1 MIRRRHALGET
12 RGRASFEAPNL
23 CVRAPFKR
31 KRLSFAAAL
40 LAIAFVSVPQR
51 ALAQCAANLTNGGI
65 LQNGGAPCTV
75 GGNVTVGFGTAVTA
89 TSSANV
95 TTNGAVTAN
104 GGGTGISATTSAIVT
119 ANGPVTAAGIGL
131 SASSAATIILNGI
144 VVGNTGGGAMAMIA
158 DDATIIANGVT
169 LNWPNG
175 FGSSLV
181 EAVNG
186 GLIEFNPA
194 SSITIPSGGFGAPL
208 LLATGA
214 GSRITGDGLDL
225 SFPNNGITAAAAQNG
240 GDVELSNSTIEAT
253 SGTGG
258 GNTGLSA
265 TGAGSTITANNVM
278 VSLGSGGND
287 VGVNAGSGGQVM
299 LTGGSVTVPGVGGGE
314 TGLQATGSGSLITA
328 TDVDVSVTGGGG
340 DAGVKATN
348 GASIGMTNGSVSV
361 VNGAG
366 GLLQNGGNVTITGA
380 DVTASGNGG
389 FGFLFNNGGAGNTLQ
404 YSNGT
409 IAANNASFS
418 VQGSTAD
425 IGLTNA
431 IATANNNTLLE
442 TNASGAAMF
451 NAMGSTLQGVITTDA
466 TSTSAVN
473 LTQGTVWTMTGNSNA
488 TSVTNDASQIIYT
501 PPTGPPGKPT
511 WA

>member
-23 CVRAPFKR
+23 CARAPLER

-40 LAIAFVSVPQR
+40 SAVAFVSAPQR
-51 ALAQCAANLTNGGI
+51 ALAQCAANPTNGGI

-89 TSSANV
+89 SSSANV

-158 DDATIIANGVT
+158 DDAMIIANGVT

-225 SFPNNGITAAAAQNG
+225 
-240 GDVELSNSTIEAT
+240 V
-253 SGTGG
+253 
-258 GNTGLSA
+258 
-265 TGAGSTITANNVM
+265 
-278 VSLGSGGND
+278 
-287 VGVNAGSGGQVM
+287 
-299 LTGGSVTVPGVGGGE
+299 
-314 TGLQATGSGSLITA
+314 
-328 TDVDVSVTGGGG
+328 
-340 DAGVKATN
+340 
-348 GASIGMTNGSVSV
+348 
-361 VNGAG
+361 
-366 GLLQNGGNVTITGA
+366 
-380 DVTASGNGG
+380 
-389 FGFLFNNGGAGNTLQ
+389 
-404 YSNGT
+404 
-409 IAANNASFS
+409 FS
-418 VQGSTAD
+418 
-425 IGLTNA
+425 
-431 IATANNNTLLE
+431 E
-442 TNASGAAMF
+442 
-451 NAMGSTLQGVITTDA
+451 
-466 TSTSAVN
+466 
-473 LTQGTVWTMTGNSNA
+473 
-488 TSVTNDASQIIYT
+488 
-501 PPTGPPGKPT
+501 
-511 WA
+511 